1 MHIGIYCLEKM
12 CIPILIY
19 KSHVE
24 PEQKI
29 WDIYNTKNEN
39 DMNTARKNVILLIYS
54 LSFLIYTCTFHSWN
68 SNLHTTL

>member
-54 LSFLIYTCTFHSWN
+54 LSFLIYTCTFHS
-68 SNLHTTL
+68 